1 MRNITAAALFFLAF
15 SACNN
20 NNDKSQALKP
30 QQLSEPIKIELPNT
44 PESVVRTWEEK
55 INKNDFTIVRL
66 LSMGSTLDFVNS
78 LAESDVI
85 EHSDNVNS
93 EIVSIQCTEK
103 GNNAQCDC
111 ILKDESGKTAFKYEL
126 VRNNGQWMLND
137 VSPKEDQSTAE
148 PAKKKPTNTL

>member
-1 MRNITAAALFFLAF
+1 MRKITAVSLFFLVF
-15 SACNN
+15 LACKNS
-20 NNDKSQALKP
+20 DKTQALLP
-30 QQLSEPIKIELPNT
+30 QHLVEPIKIELPNT
-44 PESVVRTWEEK
+44 PELVVRTWEEK

-93 EIVSIQCTEK
+93 EIISIQCTEK

-111 ILKDESGKTAFKYEL
+111 ILKDDSGKTAFKYEL
-126 VRNNGQWMLND
+126 VRNYGQWMLND
-137 VSPKEDQSTAE
+137 VSPKDEQPAEDSV
-148 PAKKKPTNTL
+148 KKKPANAL

>member
-1 MRNITAAALFFLAF
+1 MRKITAAALFFLAF

-20 NNDKSQALKP
+20 DKSQALKP
-30 QQLSEPIKIELPNT
+30 QQLSEPLKIELPNT
-44 PESVVRTWEEK
+44 PEAVVRTWEDK

-85 EHSDNVNS
+85 EHSENVNS
-93 EIVSIQCTEK
+93 EILSIQCTEK

-111 ILKDESGKTAFKYEL
+111 ILKDDSGKTAFKYEL

-137 VSPKEDQSTAE
+137 VSPNDVQPSAE
-148 PAKKKPTNTL
+148 PAKKKTADAL